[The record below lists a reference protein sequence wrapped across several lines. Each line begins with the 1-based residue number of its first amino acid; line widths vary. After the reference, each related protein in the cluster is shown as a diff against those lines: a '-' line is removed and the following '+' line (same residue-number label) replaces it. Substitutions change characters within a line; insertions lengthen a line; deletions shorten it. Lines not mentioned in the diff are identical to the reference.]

1 VTPLP
6 RQLSGSAEAAER
18 WCRPWREQL
27 ESTDLLLLLAATETA
42 AVAGI
47 SAAGA
52 TPESRRGTAAADAEL
67 LLLGPEVPL
76 PHPLPPLP
84 AGVSPALI
92 SRVVCEGLG
101 LEPLV
106 VDLGCAI
113 APGVPHL
120 RPPPPAGDGP
130 ARCLSGGAAMPLER
144 VRALLALGQR
154 WGDRGRR
161 GAPTPLVLAECVP
174 GGTTTAQ
181 ALLIGL
187 GIEAGGIVSGSL
199 PRPAHGLKA
208 DLVAR
213 GLAAAP
219 AAALGRLGQLGAADP
234 LAVVAAFGDPM
245 QPLAAGLLLAG
256 AARGRPLLLAG
267 GSQMAAVLALALA
280 LAPPSLRP
288 RLIGQVAIGTTAW
301 VASEQHSDLAL
312 LLRRIGERW
321 GHDPLAFAASLRF
334 HGPIHPA
341 LADYE
346 RGYVKEGVGAG
357 GLALLWELTGRSPAA
372 LAQACDRAC
381 LSLLGASGAP
391 AACGLAAAPHP
402 PDSVGGLDPGGLRSG
417 HG

>member
-1 VTPLP
+1 MIPLP
-6 RQLSGSAEAAER
+6 RQLSGSPEAAER
-18 WCRPWREQL
+18 WCRPWRGPLQG
-27 ESTDLLLLLAATETA
+27 TDLLLLLAATETA

-67 LLLGPEVPL
+67 LLLGPDLPL

-120 RPPPPAGDGP
+120 RPPPPAGVGP
-130 ARCLSGGAAMPLER
+130 ASCLSSGAAMPLER

-154 WGDRGRR
+154 WGHGRR
-161 GAPTPLVLAECVP
+161 LGAPHPLVVAECVP

-181 ALLIGL
+181 ALLSGL

-199 PRPAHGLKA
+199 ARPAHGLKA

-219 AAALGRLGQLGAADP
+219 AALGRSGPLGAADP
-234 LAVVAAFGDPM
+234 LAVVAALGDPM

-267 GSQMAAVLALALA
+267 GSQMAAVLALAMA
-280 LAPPSLRP
+280 LAPPSLLP
-288 RLIGQVAIGTTAW
+288 RLVGQVAVGTTAW
-301 VASEQHSDLAL
+301 VASEQHSDLTL
-312 LLRRIGERW
+312 LLQRIGQRW
-321 GHDPLAFAASLRF
+321 GHEPLAFAASLRF
-334 HGPIHPA
+334 HGPVHPA

-357 GLALLWELTGRSPAA
+357 GLALLWELSGRSPAA

-381 LSLLGASGAP
+381 LRLLGASGAP

-402 PDSVGGLDPGGLRSG
+402 PGQTGGRSPGDLRSG
-417 HG
+417 DG